1 MAENSTSPE
10 SNESSVSVILSNL
23 TDEEFDTFTDCIL
36 F

>member
-1 MAENSTSPE
+1 MEDTIALEIHET
-10 SNESSVSVILSNL
+10 SVSVILSNL